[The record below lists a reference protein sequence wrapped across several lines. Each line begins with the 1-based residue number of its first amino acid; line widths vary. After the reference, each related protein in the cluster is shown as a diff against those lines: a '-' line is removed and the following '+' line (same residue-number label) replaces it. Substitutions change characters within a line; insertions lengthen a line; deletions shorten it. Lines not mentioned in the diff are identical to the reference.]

1 MDEAKLANLLDQAL
15 QLEADNEFEAAAAQY
30 HSILDNTS
38 PHSDNKNI
46 EEIRLKAFE
55 HITDL
60 YSYYV
65 SERNEEGLALTE
77 TYQQEATSYYHQRIS
92 LSRIGSYATHFGD
105 NKRALS
111 VYRAAL
117 QLVEE
122 NNDTHSLIRAYSDLA
137 SAYNSVGNLEEAARY
152 YLQAI
157 EMHNQGSGSLGGA
170 ANIWNRLGLVY
181 HQQGEI
187 SKAIAAH
194 ERYLKYYQDIRPE
207 DVQSNM
213 TALNNLGEGYLMAYD
228 HQTAHHF
235 FQRGLDLATEGQYLA
250 VTADLYRNQGV
261 AYLYEGKYEAALEN
275 LHRAL
280 QMSEASTNASIIV
293 QTLYSLALAEFAVD
307 QDAKAFEHAQ
317 TLLRMAG
324 SNRANTHY
332 ANAIHLVGM
341 YYQKSGDLQT
351 AEKYWQEATYL
362 AHESKQRSLLWQL
375 HAKLAEIAATPDL
388 AQVHLRI
395 AANILEQMMEGFDDP
410 ILQNTFK
417 RAKPVHA
424 VLSQVK
430 LDN

>member
-1 MDEAKLANLLDQAL
+1 MDKATLNDLLDQAQ
-15 QLEADNEFEAAAAQY
+15 QLETANEFENAAEQY
-30 HSILDNTS
+30 QVIIDNTS
-38 PHSDNKNI
+38 PNAKDKNI
-46 EEIRLKAFE
+46 EEIRLKALE
-55 HITDL
+55 QITGL
-60 YSYYV
+60 YTYYV
-65 SERNEEGLALTE
+65 SERYEEGLALAE
-77 TYQQEATSYYHQRIS
+77 VYQEEATSYHHQRNA
-92 LSRIGSYATHFGD
+92 LSRIGAYAMHFGD

-111 VYRAAL
+111 AYRTAL
-117 QLVEE
+117 ELVESHDDE
-122 NNDTHSLIRAYSDLA
+122 RGLIRAYSDLA
-137 SAYNSVGNLEEAARY
+137 SAYNSVGNLEEAAHY

-157 EMHNQGSGSLGGA
+157 ELHNQGSGSLFGA

-187 SKAIAAH
+187 SKAIDAH
-194 ERYLKYYQDIRPE
+194 ERYLKYYQEAQPE

-228 HQTAHHF
+228 YQTAHHF

-250 VTADLYRNQGV
+250 VQADLNRNQGV
-261 AYLYEGKYEAALEN
+261 AYLYEGKYDAALEN
-275 LHRAL
+275 LYLAL
-280 QMSEASTNASIIV
+280 KLSQESTNASIIV
-293 QTLYSLALAEFAVD
+293 QTLYSLALAEFAVN
-307 QDAKAFEHAQ
+307 QDEKAFEHAQ
-317 TLLRMAG
+317 NLLRMAG

-341 YYQKSGDLQT
+341 YYQKSGDTQT

-375 HAKLAEIAATPDL
+375 HANLAEIAATPDL

-395 AANILEQMMEGFDDP
+395 AANILDQIMEGFDDP

-430 LDN
+430 RED